1 MAILFTALFS
11 LVTVV
16 QQVSTSVGVEPNYM
30 CKIAKIESNWNPKA
44 VNKATKAKGLYQV
57 TRPTEEALKRR
68 YKLSGDVF
76 SPKLNTKLAA
86 LLTKEHSNYL
96 KRKGLLVT
104 YRNLYILHFFGI
116 PSGYRFLTT
125 SDETVV
131 KDKFQ
136 KEYQHNRRLIG
147 DRTVGQLKQ
156 IFQNKLNKAKN
167 CNELI

>member
-1 MAILFTALFS
+1 MGILFTTLFS
-11 LVTVV
+11 LITVV

-57 TRPTEEALKRR
+57 TKSTEKALKRR

-76 SPKLNTKLAA
+76 SPELNTKLAA

-96 KRKGLLVT
+96 IRKNLPVT

-125 SDETVV
+125 SDETLV
-131 KDKFQ
+131 KDKFR
-136 KEYQHNRRLIG
+136 KEYQFNKRLIG
-147 DRTVGQLKQ
+147 NKTIGQLKQ
-156 IFQNKLNKAKN
+156 LFQNKLNKAKN